1 MTVMAENSA
10 KDDAAGLQIA
20 SRMTS
25 QINGLTQGNRNAND
39 GISMCQVAE
48 GATEEI
54 TSMLQRM
61 RTLAI
66 QSANGTNADSERDA
80 IQQEVNQLSLEIQ
93 RIGEQ
98 TTFGGTLH
106 VLNGSIGTLD
116 KDGNLTD
123 TFTKF
128 QVGSHSDQTV
138 TATFSDLTFAGL
150 LNYTQQTGVKDT
162 ASGQS
167 IAFATAAARP
177 AAGATSQNVVL
188 KKIDDQDHDGLT
200 GWNKDDKK
208 VGNAGAGN
216 TKKEIKTS
224 DGKTDGKLFSISM
237 TSHANA
243 EAAIKCLD
251 VMINHVDSERAQW
264 GAVENRLSSTINNQ
278 SHPAGSLL
286 RPDPGEQLDP
296 DCALAPPGRV
306 IAGKRILTPELFARP
321 LLPRRVLF
329 GETLLIYGGVLFDR
343 IRKAVLRRKCRTL
356 VFPAAWRTAPQA
368 GGVAAYSCVRKMPLA
383 LLFFLSFS
391 LAEDSFPY
399 VIDQLLNL
407 LCFPGLRPVPLE
419 R

>member
-1 MTVMAENSA
+1 MALYVNTNTSSLRAQNALAKATSKLTGSYEKLSTGKRINSA

-54 TSMLQRM
+54 TNMLQRM

-106 VLNGSIGTLD
+106 VLNGSIGTIKDDKGTLD
-116 KDGNLTD
+116 D

-150 LNYTQQTGVKDT
+150 LNYAQQDGVIDPATGDK
-162 ASGQS
+162 
-167 IAFATAAARP
+167 IAFAKSASHAAAK
-177 AAGATSQNVVL
+177 AAGADPKADPATPATQNVVL
-188 KKIDDQDHDGLT
+188 KNITDQDHDGLT
-200 GWNKDDKK
+200 GWDRSDMK
-208 VGNAGAGN
+208 VGHPGKGN
-216 TKKEIKTS
+216 TKKDITDSTGGTS
-224 DGKTDGKLFSISM
+224 GKLFAISM

-278 SHPAGSLL
+278 SNTITNVSDARSRIEDVDFAAETAQLTQQNVIQQAASSVLTQANSSTQIALSLL
-286 RPDPGEQLDP
+286 Q
-296 DCALAPPGRV
+296 
-306 IAGKRILTPELFARP
+306 
-321 LLPRRVLF
+321 
-329 GETLLIYGGVLFDR
+329 GG
-343 IRKAVLRRKCRTL
+343 
-356 VFPAAWRTAPQA
+356 
-368 GGVAAYSCVRKMPLA
+368 
-383 LLFFLSFS
+383 
-391 LAEDSFPY
+391 
-399 VIDQLLNL
+399 
-407 LCFPGLRPVPLE
+407 
-419 R
+419 

>member
-1 MTVMAENSA
+1 MALYVNTNTSSLRAQNALAKATSKLTGSYEKLSTGKRINSA

-54 TSMLQRM
+54 TNMLQRM

-106 VLNGSIGTLD
+106 VLNGSIGTIKDDKGTLD
-116 KDGNLTD
+116 D

-150 LNYTQQTGVKDT
+150 LNYAQQDGVIDPATGDK
-162 ASGQS
+162 
-167 IAFATAAARP
+167 IAFAKSASHAAAN
-177 AAGATSQNVVL
+177 AAGADPKADPATPATQNVVL
-188 KKIDDQDHDGLT
+188 KNITDQDHDGLT
-200 GWNKDDKK
+200 GWDKSDMK
-208 VGNAGAGN
+208 VGHPGKGN
-216 TKKEIKTS
+216 TKKDITDSTGGTS
-224 DGKTDGKLFSISM
+224 GKLFAISM

-278 SHPAGSLL
+278 SNTITNVSDARSRIEDVDFAAETAQLTQQNVIQQAASSVLTQANSSTQIALSLL
-286 RPDPGEQLDP
+286 Q
-296 DCALAPPGRV
+296 
-306 IAGKRILTPELFARP
+306 
-321 LLPRRVLF
+321 
-329 GETLLIYGGVLFDR
+329 GG
-343 IRKAVLRRKCRTL
+343 
-356 VFPAAWRTAPQA
+356 
-368 GGVAAYSCVRKMPLA
+368 
-383 LLFFLSFS
+383 
-391 LAEDSFPY
+391 
-399 VIDQLLNL
+399 
-407 LCFPGLRPVPLE
+407 
-419 R
+419 

>member
-1 MTVMAENSA
+1 MALYVNTNTSSLRAQNALAKATSKLTGSYEKLSTGKRINSA

-106 VLNGSIGTLD
+106 VLNGSIGTV
-116 KDGNLTD
+116 KADGTLED

-188 KKIDDQDHDGLT
+188 KNITDQDHDGLT
-200 GWNKDDKK
+200 GWNKGDMK
-208 VGNAGAGN
+208 VGHPGKGN

-278 SHPAGSLL
+278 SNTITNVSDARSRIEDVDFAAETAQLTQQNVIQQAASSVLTQANSSTQIALSLL
-286 RPDPGEQLDP
+286 Q
-296 DCALAPPGRV
+296 
-306 IAGKRILTPELFARP
+306 
-321 LLPRRVLF
+321 
-329 GETLLIYGGVLFDR
+329 GG
-343 IRKAVLRRKCRTL
+343 
-356 VFPAAWRTAPQA
+356 
-368 GGVAAYSCVRKMPLA
+368 
-383 LLFFLSFS
+383 
-391 LAEDSFPY
+391 
-399 VIDQLLNL
+399 
-407 LCFPGLRPVPLE
+407 
-419 R
+419 

>member
-1 MTVMAENSA
+1 MPRINSA

-54 TSMLQRM
+54 TNMLQRM

-106 VLNGSIGTLD
+106 VLNGSIGTVKANGTLD
-116 KDGNLTD
+116 D

-150 LNYTQQTGVKDT
+150 LNYAQQDGVIDPATGD
-162 ASGQS
+162 A
-167 IAFATAAARP
+167 IAFAKSASHAAARAADT
-177 AAGATSQNVVL
+177 AAGTKASPATQNVVL
-188 KKIDDQDHDGLT
+188 KNITDQDHDGLT
-200 GWNKDDKK
+200 GWDMSDMK
-208 VGNAGAGN
+208 VGHPGKGN
-216 TKKEIKTS
+216 TKKEITAIGS
-224 DGKTDGKLFSISM
+224 DGKPASDGKLFAISM

-278 SHPAGSLL
+278 SNTITNVSDARSRIEDVDFAAETAQLTQQNVIQQAASSVLTQANSSTQIALSLL
-286 RPDPGEQLDP
+286 Q
-296 DCALAPPGRV
+296 
-306 IAGKRILTPELFARP
+306 
-321 LLPRRVLF
+321 
-329 GETLLIYGGVLFDR
+329 GG
-343 IRKAVLRRKCRTL
+343 
-356 VFPAAWRTAPQA
+356 
-368 GGVAAYSCVRKMPLA
+368 
-383 LLFFLSFS
+383 
-391 LAEDSFPY
+391 
-399 VIDQLLNL
+399 
-407 LCFPGLRPVPLE
+407 
-419 R
+419 

>member
-1 MTVMAENSA
+1 MALYVNTNTSSLRAQNALAKATSKLTGSYEKLSTGKRINSA

-54 TSMLQRM
+54 TNMLQRM

-106 VLNGSIGTLD
+106 VLNGSIGTIKDDKGTLD
-116 KDGNLTD
+116 D

-138 TATFSDLTFAGL
+138 TATFSDLTVAGL
-150 LNYTQQTGVKDT
+150 LNYAQQEGVIDPATGD
-162 ASGQS
+162 A
-167 IAFATAAARP
+167 IAFAKSASHAAANLADATAGTKASP
-177 AAGATSQNVVL
+177 ATQNVVL
-188 KKIDDQDHDGLT
+188 KNITDQDHDGLT
-200 GWNKDDKK
+200 GWDKDDKK
-208 VGNAGAGN
+208 VGHPGKGN
-216 TKKEIKTS
+216 TKKYITDSTGGTS
-224 DGKTDGKLFSISM
+224 GKLFAISM

-278 SHPAGSLL
+278 SNTITNVSDARSRIEDVDFAAETAQLTQQNVIQQAASSVLTQANSSTQIALSLL
-286 RPDPGEQLDP
+286 Q
-296 DCALAPPGRV
+296 
-306 IAGKRILTPELFARP
+306 
-321 LLPRRVLF
+321 
-329 GETLLIYGGVLFDR
+329 GG
-343 IRKAVLRRKCRTL
+343 
-356 VFPAAWRTAPQA
+356 
-368 GGVAAYSCVRKMPLA
+368 
-383 LLFFLSFS
+383 
-391 LAEDSFPY
+391 
-399 VIDQLLNL
+399 
-407 LCFPGLRPVPLE
+407 
-419 R
+419 

>member
-1 MTVMAENSA
+1 MALYVNTNTSSLRAQNALAKATSKLTGSYEKLSTGKRINSA

-54 TSMLQRM
+54 TNMLQRM

-106 VLNGSIGTLD
+106 VLNGSIGTVKADGTLD
-116 KDGNLTD
+116 D

-150 LNYTQQTGVKDT
+150 LNYAQQDGVIDPATGD
-162 ASGQS
+162 A
-167 IAFATAAARP
+167 IAFAKSASHAAAMAADATAGTKASP
-177 AAGATSQNVVL
+177 ATQNVVL

-200 GWNKDDKK
+200 GWKQSDMT
-208 VGNAGAGN
+208 VGHPGKGK
-216 TKKEIKTS
+216 TKKDITDS
-224 DGKTDGKLFSISM
+224 TGGKDGKLFAISM

-278 SHPAGSLL
+278 SNTITNVSDARSRIEDVDFAAETAQLTQQNVIQQAASSVLTQANSSTQIALSLL
-286 RPDPGEQLDP
+286 Q
-296 DCALAPPGRV
+296 
-306 IAGKRILTPELFARP
+306 
-321 LLPRRVLF
+321 
-329 GETLLIYGGVLFDR
+329 GG
-343 IRKAVLRRKCRTL
+343 
-356 VFPAAWRTAPQA
+356 
-368 GGVAAYSCVRKMPLA
+368 
-383 LLFFLSFS
+383 
-391 LAEDSFPY
+391 
-399 VIDQLLNL
+399 
-407 LCFPGLRPVPLE
+407 
-419 R
+419 

>member
-1 MTVMAENSA
+1 MALYVNTNTSSLRAQNALAKATSKLTGSYEKLSTGKRINSA

-54 TSMLQRM
+54 TNMLQRM

-106 VLNGSIGTLD
+106 VLNGSIGTVKADGTLD
-116 KDGNLTD
+116 D

-150 LNYTQQTGVKDT
+150 LNYAQQDGVIDPATGD
-162 ASGQS
+162 A
-167 IAFATAAARP
+167 IAFAKSASHAAADPTTDP
-177 AAGATSQNVVL
+177 ATPATQNVVL
-188 KKIDDQDHDGLT
+188 KNITDQDHDGLT
-200 GWNKDDKK
+200 GWNKDDMK
-208 VGNAGAGN
+208 VGHPGKGN
-216 TKKEIKTS
+216 TKKEITAIGS
-224 DGKTDGKLFSISM
+224 NGKPASDGKLFAISM

-278 SHPAGSLL
+278 SNTITNVSDARSRIEDVDFAAETAQLTQQNVIQQAASSVLTQANSSTQIALSLL
-286 RPDPGEQLDP
+286 Q
-296 DCALAPPGRV
+296 
-306 IAGKRILTPELFARP
+306 
-321 LLPRRVLF
+321 
-329 GETLLIYGGVLFDR
+329 GG
-343 IRKAVLRRKCRTL
+343 
-356 VFPAAWRTAPQA
+356 
-368 GGVAAYSCVRKMPLA
+368 
-383 LLFFLSFS
+383 
-391 LAEDSFPY
+391 
-399 VIDQLLNL
+399 
-407 LCFPGLRPVPLE
+407 
-419 R
+419 